1 MADKLKAHDAYE
13 VLSVKSDFAMFPRGA
28 DSTDGHGISNRLN
41 VSVAGSFLVPT
52 HWKGRYL
59 TVKTRKSAFVVSMT
73 PVTKALVFAQSSPP
87 DNAVDEAGWPVEAY
101 ETMPD
106 RIVPNEETLWFNY
119 APEGTGDLFFVISEP
134 DVVGLDGVK

>member
-1 MADKLKAHDAYE
+1 MVDKLRAADAVQALSAKAN
-13 VLSVKSDFAMFPRGA
+13 LGMFPRGA

-41 VSVAGSFLVPT
+41 VSAAANFPVPE

-59 TVKTRKSAFVVSMT
+59 TVKARKSAFVVSMT
-73 PVTKALVFAQSSPP
+73 PVAKSLVFAQSSPP

-106 RIVPNEETLWFNY
+106 RIVPNETDLFFNY
-119 APEGTGDLFFVISEP
+119 APEGTGDLFFVVSEP